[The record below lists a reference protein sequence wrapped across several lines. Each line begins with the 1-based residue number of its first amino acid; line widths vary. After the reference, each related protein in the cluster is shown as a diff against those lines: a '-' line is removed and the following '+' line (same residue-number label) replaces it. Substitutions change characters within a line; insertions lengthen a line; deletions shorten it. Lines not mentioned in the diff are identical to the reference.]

1 MKWISYLA
9 SNQKLG
15 VRIFLGAQNKMKKIF
30 WAFFAVLLLSPLIL
44 PSLAQASQCGG
55 ATGLVPCGLDATCP
69 CEIQDFFVMLVRIFN
84 FAIKFIVTPLAV
96 LMLTI
101 GGILI
106 LISAG
111 NQGLFTLGKN
121 TLYAAIIGLVLAF
134 GSWLIIGFILNAIG
148 YIGNW
153 STLY

>member
-1 MKWISYLA
+1 MLA
-9 SNQKLG
+9 
-15 VRIFLGAQNKMKKIF
+15 RIF
-30 WAFFAVLLLSPLIL
+30 
-44 PSLAQASQCGG
+44 
-55 ATGLVPCGLDATCP
+55 D
-69 CEIQDFFVMLVRIFN
+69 
-84 FAIKFIVTPLAV
+84 FAIKWIITPLAV

-111 NQGLFTLGKN
+111 NQNLFTLGKN

-134 GSWLIIGFILNAIG
+134 GSWLIISFILNALG
-148 YIGNW
+148 YTGNW

>member
-1 MKWISYLA
+1 
-9 SNQKLG
+9 
-15 VRIFLGAQNKMKKIF
+15 MKKIF
-30 WAFFAVLLLSPLIL
+30 LPVLFFLLIFIPVLANAGGASGGWEPETPSVPLCG
-44 PSLAQASQCGG
+44 PSGDPQ
-55 ATGLVPCGLDATCP
+55 ATGLVPCGITCT
-69 CEIQDFFVMLVRIFN
+69 CTIENFFLMLVRIFN

-153 STLY
+153 STL

>member
-1 MKWISYLA
+1 
-9 SNQKLG
+9 
-15 VRIFLGAQNKMKKIF
+15 MKKIF
-30 WAFFAVLLLSPLIL
+30 LIFFIALMLSPVIL
-44 PSLAQASQCGG
+44 APNAAQASQCGG

-69 CEIQDFFVMLVRIFN
+69 CEIQDFFVMLARIFN
-84 FAIKFIVTPLAV
+84 FAIKWIVTPLAV

-101 GGILI
+101 GGVLI

-111 NQGLFTLGKN
+111 NPNLAGLGKK

-134 GSWLIIGFILNAIG
+134 GSWLIIGFILNALG
-148 YIGNW
+148 YTGNW